1 MATAAWIVNATP
13 GEGSPPEK
21 AIDIV
26 LYGAGSGGG
35 GGPVTFEDVSGEF
48 TVQGEDY
55 EGNLRT
61 IVETFYNQFAGLQT
75 RIGLL
80 EQRVEE
86 LESGGAGAG
95 AN

>member
-1 MATAAWIVNATP
+1 MATPAWIVHATP
-13 GEGSPPEK
+13 GEGEAPDK

-26 LYGAGSGGG
+26 LYGAGSGG

-55 EGNLRT
+55 QGNLRT